1 MHTLGAGPL
10 RTLKRPIQSYLSC
23 RNIGRC
29 FSATYRVYCSENK
42 SGTTSSHP
50 SPRSVP
56 EWARPKPE
64 GTVLNALTCQT
75 RPINQTNTG
84 LSVKYNLYLE
94 LSKPRLTWLVVLSTM
109 SAYALA
115 PNELSLLH
123 LAFLTAGTA
132 LCSASANA
140 INMGRE
146 GEFDRQMTR
155 TRQRPVASER
165 LTSTQAFQ
173 FAAISGT
180 VGTSALYFGVSP
192 LVAALGLSNIALYGW
207 LYTSL
212 KRKHISNTWVGAI
225 VGAIPPLMGWGAC
238 SSLSDPGVWMLAG
251 LLYSWQFPHFM
262 SLSYS
267 IADEYKKAGYVMS
280 AWTDPLMSSRVS
292 LRHSVAMVPLCV
304 GLWYFGVTD
313 AWFIIDSSIVNG
325 WLIWTSFLFWKQQR
339 NISNGLATVD
349 PAGKHKQYARQLFW
363 ASVIHLPAVL
373 VLAMI
378 HKKGRWDW
386 IFGRDS
392 SDEEA
397 DKTLI

>member
-1 MHTLGAGPL
+1 MRSTLSAGSL
-10 RTLKRPIQSYLSC
+10 RALRWYTPSYLSC
-23 RNIGRC
+23 INTVRC
-29 FSATYRVYCSENK
+29 FSVSYRVSSADSKN
-42 SGTTSSHP
+42 STTTTPPSS
-50 SPRSVP
+50 RTGP
-56 EWARPKPE
+56 EWARPKSE
-64 GTVLNALTCQT
+64 ETVLNALTCQT
-75 RPINQTNTG
+75 RPTG
-84 LSVKYNLYLE
+84 PTRSGLGVKYNLYLE

-165 LTSTQAFQ
+165 LTPTQAFQ

-267 IADEYKKAGYVMS
+267 IADEYKNAGYVMS

-292 LRHSVAMVPLCV
+292 LRHSIAMVPLCV

-339 NISNGLATVD
+339 DISNGLATVD

-386 IFGRDS
+386 LFGSEDS
-392 SDEEA
+392 HEEA
-397 DKTLI
+397 EKL

>member
-1 MHTLGAGPL
+1 M
-10 RTLKRPIQSYLSC
+10 RTLCVGWNRACGFAVSRS
-23 RNIGRC
+23 
-29 FSATYRVYCSENK
+29 FSAKSIVAAAEFSKNSE
-42 SGTTSSHP
+42 P
-50 SPRSVP
+50 SKIPPTVP
-56 EWARPKPE
+56 DWARPKETGP
-64 GTVLNALTCQT
+64 VINALSCQ
-75 RPINQTNTG
+75 PKPTG
-84 LSVKYNLYLE
+84 PQKSGNKPVSNLYLE

-115 PNELSLLH
+115 PNELSLVH

-155 TRQRPVASER
+155 TRQRPVASQR
-165 LTSTQAFQ
+165 LTSQQAFK
-173 FAAISGT
+173 FAAATGT
-180 VGTSALYFGVSP
+180 LGTAALYYGVNP
-192 LVAALGLSNIALYGW
+192 LVAALGFSNIALYGW

-212 KRKHISNTWVGAI
+212 KRKHISNTWVGAV

-238 SSLSDPGVWMLAG
+238 SSLADPGVWMLAG

-267 IADEYKKAGYVMS
+267 IADEYKNAGYIMS
-280 AWTDPLMSSRVS
+280 AWTDPLMSARVS

-304 GLWYFGVTD
+304 GLWHFGVTD
-313 AWFIIDSSIVNG
+313 AWFILDSSIVNG
-325 WLIWTSFLFWKQQR
+325 WLIWTSYLFWKQQR
-339 NISNGLATVD
+339 DISKGLVKVD
-349 PAGKHKQYARQLFW
+349 SAGKHKQYAKQLFW

-386 IFGRDS
+386 LFGQEDEEDDMEEFGGE
-392 SDEEA
+392 SDEQLA
-397 DKTLI
+397 ST